1 MNTIIQLGILLLIPK
16 TQYTKHSHIEI
27 KERNRYD
34 LQIDIHVRQSHFTN
48 RSYQYNVGPCVR
60 IRSRY

>member
-1 MNTIIQLGILLLIPK
+1 MNKIIQLRILLLIHK

-34 LQIDIHVRQSHFTN
+34 LQIDI
-48 RSYQYNVGPCVR
+48 
-60 IRSRY
+60 